1 VPDTL
6 SVVLR
11 AVSFVL
17 LLQAAGIAIFCL
29 LLGKLAQSTAAAAR
43 RLGLGLAVAAI
54 VFVAG
59 HFFLEAARMAG
70 DMSGAWDSSM
80 QLMALRSSMGAA
92 AACRVGGLLLLCVG
106 LRKDGTG
113 SSAGSSLIG
122 VFGAALAVCGFTLT
136 GHTSDNPHRLAAAAL
151 LLIHLL
157 VVAFW
162 IGSLWPLYAATSRE
176 TPATAG
182 RLIDTFSSVAT
193 WVVPAILVAGLALI
207 WILVPG
213 LATFS
218 QPYGRLL
225 LVKLALFAV
234 LMALAALNKW
244 RYGPGVGRGE
254 AVAVRS
260 FRRTVA
266 IEYALICA
274 VLAVTA
280 VMTTFYSPEPA

>member
-17 LLQAAGIAIFCL
+17 LLQAAGIAIFL
-29 LLGKLAQSTAAAAR
+29 LLFGSLAPGTAAAAR
-43 RLGLGLAVAAI
+43 RLGVGLATAAI

-70 DMSGAWDSSM
+70 DMSGAWDPSM
-80 QLMALRSSMGAA
+80 QMMALRSSMGAA
-92 AACRVGGLLLLCVG
+92 VGCRVAGLVLLCVG

-113 SSAGSSLIG
+113 SSASSLIG
-122 VFGAALAVCGFTLT
+122 VFGAVLAVCGFMLT

-151 LLIHLL
+151 LLTHLL

-176 TPATAG
+176 TPVTAG
-182 RLIDTFSSVAT
+182 RLIDNFSAVAS
-193 WVVPAILVAGLALI
+193 WVVPGILLAGLGLT

-225 LVKLALFAV
+225 LVKLAMFAV
-234 LMALAALNKW
+234 LLALATLNKW
-244 RYGPGVGRGE
+244 SYGPGVGRGD
-254 AVAVRS
+254 AAAARS

-266 IEYALICA
+266 IEYAVIGA

-280 VMTTFYSPEPA
+280 VMTTFYSPEAA